1 MSNDSPESGEIYNQ
15 RLLALA
21 DDLSRTE
28 RLDSP
33 DATAW
38 VRSRLCGSEV
48 TVDLKMDGPVVTD
61 FAHEVK
67 ACKLGTAAAAVMA
80 RHVVGSSATELRE
93 LRETMRTMLKQNGP
107 APTGKWSDLEALLP
121 ARKVRS
127 RHPSIMLTFDAVT
140 KAISEIEARRGT
152 GPIVRSSPRNVSP

>member
-1 MSNDSPESGEIYNQ
+1 MSTDTPEANDIYSQ

-21 DDLSRTE
+21 DNLDRTE
-28 RLDSP
+28 RLPDP

-48 TVDLKMDGPVVTD
+48 TVDLKMDGEVVSD

-67 ACKLGTAAAAVMA
+67 ACKLGTASAAVMA
-80 RHVVGSSATELRE
+80 RHVVGSAAGELRE
-93 LRETMRTMLKQNGP
+93 LRQTMRAMLKDNGP
-107 APTGKWSDLEALLP
+107 PPTGRWVDLEVLAP
-121 ARKVRS
+121 ARKIRS

-140 KAISEIEARRGT
+140 RAIDEIESRRDTPAPSG
-152 GPIVRSSPRNVSP
+152 R